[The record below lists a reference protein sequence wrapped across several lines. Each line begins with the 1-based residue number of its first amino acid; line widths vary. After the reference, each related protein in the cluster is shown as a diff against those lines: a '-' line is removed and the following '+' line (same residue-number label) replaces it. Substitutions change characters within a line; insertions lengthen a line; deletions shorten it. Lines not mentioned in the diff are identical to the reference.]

1 MQEVVEGMQT
11 KLKRV
16 KNKPEMKFKKIVLF
30 FLMSLVVNT
39 VFATITVPRFISNGM
54 VLQRNVSIPIWGW
67 ADNAEKITVEF
78 KGKKY
83 RTITGADKKWK
94 INIAAQTAGGPYA
107 LTIAGSNK
115 IVVENILIGDVWF
128 CSGQSNMEYELY
140 KASEKYPTEISSSA
154 NDQIRH
160 FLVKR
165 RIGFNTATNIE
176 SDKGWESANPNTVL
190 NFTAVGYFFARNL
203 YDKYKVPIGLINC
216 SYGGTPAE
224 AWLNENELKDFPAYY
239 DPSIKF
245 KDSILVKSISSKD
258 KLLADDW
265 NDKINKSDL
274 GLQQKWQTS
283 TTNYAD
289 WQPIQMPN
297 FWQDQGLKGVESGV
311 VWLTKEIYITPSMLG
326 KNALLRL
333 GNIIMKDYTYFN
345 GVLVG
350 TTSNKYA
357 PRKYSIPTN
366 LLKPGINTITLR
378 IVNESGNAG
387 FIKDKPYRIEL
398 GDSII
403 DLKGEWKY
411 KIGTTIASINREDV
425 TRFQDQTA
433 SMYHGMLEPLIGY
446 GIKGVIWYQGE
457 SNISRAVEYRT
468 IFSRLINSWRK
479 EWNQGDFP
487 FLYVQ
492 LANNNPSKPL
502 PANSKLAEL
511 QEAQFETLSLPNT
524 GMSVTN
530 DIGEWNDVH
539 PMNKLEVGRRL
550 ALVAQKIAYKE
561 STIVSEGPTYQ
572 SMKIDGN
579 KIILSFT
586 NIGSG
591 LMVKNSTE
599 LNHFAISDNTKKFVW
614 ASAKIVGNT
623 VVVWNK
629 DILRPTAV
637 RYAWADNPVGANLYN
652 KEGLPAA
659 CFRTEK

>member
-1 MQEVVEGMQT
+1 
-11 KLKRV
+11 
-16 KNKPEMKFKKIVLF
+16 
-30 FLMSLVVNT
+30 
-39 VFATITVPRFISNGM
+39 
-54 VLQRNVSIPIWGW
+54 
-67 ADNAEKITVEF
+67 
-78 KGKKY
+78 
-83 RTITGADKKWK
+83 
-94 INIAAQTAGGPYA
+94 
-107 LTIAGSNK
+107 
-115 IVVENILIGDVWF
+115 
-128 CSGQSNMEYELY
+128 
-140 KASEKYPTEISSSA
+140 
-154 NDQIRH
+154 
-160 FLVKR
+160 
-165 RIGFNTATNIE
+165 
-176 SDKGWESANPNTVL
+176 
-190 NFTAVGYFFARNL
+190 
-203 YDKYKVPIGLINC
+203 
-216 SYGGTPAE
+216 
-224 AWLNENELKDFPAYY
+224 
-239 DPSIKF
+239 
-245 KDSILVKSISSKD
+245 
-258 KLLADDW
+258 
-265 NDKINKSDL
+265 
-274 GLQQKWQTS
+274 
-283 TTNYAD
+283 
-289 WQPIQMPN
+289 MPN

-357 PRKYSIPTN
+357 PRKYTIPAII
-366 LLKPGINTITLR
+366 LKPGINTITLR

-411 KIGTTIASINREDV
+411 KIGTTIAPINREDV

-433 SMYHGMLEPLIGY
+433 SMYHGMLEPLIGF

-502 PANSKLAEL
+502 PANSKLSEL

-579 KIILSFT
+579 KIILSFN

-591 LMVKNSTE
+591 LVAKNTTE

-614 ASAKIVGNT
+614 ATAKIVGNT

-629 DILRPTAV
+629 DILSPTAV

>member
-1 MQEVVEGMQT
+1 MN
-11 KLKRV
+11 LKRSA
-16 KNKPEMKFKKIVLF
+16 LF
-30 FLMSLVVNT
+30 FLMSLVVST
-39 VFATITVPRFISNGM
+39 GFATITLPRFISNGM
-54 VLQRNVSIPIWGW
+54 VLQRNALIPIWGW
-67 ADNAEKITVEF
+67 ANIGEKITVVF
-78 KGKKY
+78 KGNKFQ
-83 RTITGADKKWK
+83 TVTGLDKKWK
-94 INIAAQTAGGPYA
+94 INITPQNAGGPYV
-107 LTIAGSNK
+107 LTIAGSNT
-115 IVVENILIGDVWF
+115 INIDNILIGDVWF

-140 KASEKYPTEISSSA
+140 KASEKYPTEISNST

-165 RIGFNTATNIE
+165 NIGFNTATNIE
-176 SDKGWESANPNTVL
+176 SDKGWESANPKTVL

-203 YDKYKVPIGLINC
+203 YDKYKVPIGLVNC

-224 AWLNENELKDFPAYY
+224 AWLNESELKDFPAYY
-239 DPSIKF
+239 EPCIKF
-245 KDSILVKSISSKD
+245 KDSALVKSITTKD
-258 KLLADDW
+258 KLLADQW
-265 NDKINKSDL
+265 NDLINKTDL
-274 GLQQKWQTS
+274 GLTEKWQYL
-283 TTNYAD
+283 TTNYTD
-289 WQPIQMPN
+289 WKSIQMPN
-297 FWQDQGLKGVESGV
+297 FWQDQGLKGVASGV
-311 VWLTKEIYITPSMLG
+311 VWLTKEINITPTMLG
-326 KNALLRL
+326 KNALLKL
-333 GNIIMKDYTYFN
+333 GNIIMKDFSYFN

-357 PRKYSIPTN
+357 PRKYSIPAN
-366 LLKPGINTITLR
+366 LLKPGINTITIR

-387 FIKDKPYRIEL
+387 FIKDKPYQMEI
-398 GDSII
+398 GDSVI

-411 KIGTTIASINREDV
+411 KVGTTIDPLNRDAV

-457 SNISRAVEYRT
+457 SNISRATEYRT

-487 FLYVQ
+487 FLFVQ

-539 PMNKLEVGRRL
+539 PMNKSEVGRRL
-550 ALVAQKIAYKE
+550 ALVAQKVAYKE
-561 STIVSEGPTYQ
+561 LSVIAEGPTYQ
-572 SMKIDGN
+572 SMKIEGN
-579 KIILSFT
+579 KIILSFA

-591 LMVKNSTE
+591 LVAKNSTE
-599 LNHFAISDNTKKFVW
+599 LNHFAISDNSKKFVW
-614 ASAKIVGNT
+614 ATATIVGNT

-629 DILRPTAV
+629 NIVSPTAV

-652 KEGLPAA
+652 KEGLPAP